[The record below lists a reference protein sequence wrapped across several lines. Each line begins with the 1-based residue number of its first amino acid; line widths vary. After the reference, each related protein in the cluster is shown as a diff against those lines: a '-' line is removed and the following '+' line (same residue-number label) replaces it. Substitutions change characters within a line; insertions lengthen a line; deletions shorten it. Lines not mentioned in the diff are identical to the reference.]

1 VNTATPRSVLV
12 CGASGFVGRHV
23 VRALREAGL
32 AVTAGTS
39 RTQDFQQDLTPEAW
53 LPRVTGFDAVVNAVG
68 LLRDTPRRQLEP
80 VHHQAPAALFEACA
94 RAGVARVVQISANGV
109 AHSPTRYATTKR
121 AADEVLLHLRAEG
134 RLDATVLRPSIVF
147 GRGGA
152 SAALFMNLARLPV
165 LVLPRAAVQAQ
176 VQPVAVPDVA
186 LAVLRLLQ
194 DGGPEIVTAVG
205 PRALPLAAF
214 IGELRRQRGQLG
226 QGGLRGQGGRGG
238 RGDLQPARVIP
249 LPDAPSRWSARL
261 GDFLSGQP
269 WSSES
274 LALLEQDNIGDAA
287 AFERVLGRPAV
298 PIEQFVEAAWASD
311 V

>member
-1 VNTATPRSVLV
+1 MSATSIRSVLV
-12 CGASGFVGRHV
+12 CGASGFVGRRI
-23 VRALREAGL
+23 VRSLRDAGL
-32 AVTAGTS
+32 AVTAGNS
-39 RTQDFQQDLTPEAW
+39 RTQDFQQDLTPEVW

-80 VHHQAPAALFEACA
+80 VHHRAPAALFEACA
-94 RAGVARVVQISANGV
+94 RAGVARVIQISANGV
-109 AHSPTRYATTKR
+109 AHSPTRYAGTKR
-121 AADEVLLHLRAEG
+121 AADEVLLRLRAEG

-152 SAALFMNLARLPV
+152 SASLFMNLARLPV
-165 LVLPRAAVQAQ
+165 
-176 VQPVAVPDVA
+176 
-186 LAVLRLLQ
+186 LQ

-205 PRALPLAAF
+205 PRALSLSAF
-214 IGELRRQRGQLG
+214 IGELRRQRG
-226 QGGLRGQGGRGG
+226 RT
-238 RGDLQPARVIP
+238 PARVIP

-261 GDFLSGQP
+261 GDHVSSQP

-274 LALLEQDNIGDAA
+274 LALLEQDNVGDAA

-298 PIEQFVEAAWASD
+298 PVEQFVEAAWASD

>member
-1 VNTATPRSVLV
+1 MSTPAIRSVLV
-12 CGASGFVGRHV
+12 CGASGFVGRRI
-23 VRALREAGL
+23 VRSLREAGL
-32 AVTAGTS
+32 AVTAGSS
-39 RTQDFQQDLTPEAW
+39 RTQDFQRDLSPEVW

-80 VHHQAPAALFEACA
+80 IHHQAPAALFEACA
-94 RAGVARVVQISANGV
+94 RAGVARVIQISANGV

-121 AADEVLLHLRAEG
+121 AADEVLLRLRAEG
-134 RLDATVLRPSIVF
+134 RLDGVVLRPSIVF

-152 SAALFMNLARLPV
+152 SAALFMNLARLPL

-176 VQPVAVPDVA
+176 VQPIAVTDVA
-186 LAVLRLLQ
+186 LAALHLLQ

-214 IGELRRQRGQLG
+214 IAELRRQSRQSGQRGRNDQ
-226 QGGLRGQGGRGG
+226 QAPR
-238 RGDLQPARVIP
+238 PARVIP

-261 GDFLSGQP
+261 GDFVSSQP

-274 LALLEQDNIGDAA
+274 LALLEQDNTGDAA

-298 PIEQFVEAAWASD
+298 PVEQFVEAAWASD

>member
-1 VNTATPRSVLV
+1 MPRSVLV
-12 CGASGFVGRHV
+12 CGASGFVGRRV
-23 VRALREAGL
+23 VRTLREAGL
-32 AVTAGTS
+32 SVTAGTS
-39 RTQDFQQDLTPEAW
+39 RTQDFQHDLTPEVW

-94 RAGVARVVQISANGV
+94 RAGVARVIQISANGV

-121 AADEVLLHLRAEG
+121 AADEALLRLRAEG

-152 SAALFMNLARLPV
+152 SAALFMALARLPV

-214 IGELRRQRGQLG
+214 IGELRRQRGQGG
-226 QGGLRGQGGRGG
+226 QGGQ
-238 RGDLQPARVIP
+238 QPAHVIP

-261 GDFLSGQP
+261 GDFVSSQP

-298 PIEQFVEAAWASD
+298 PVEQFVEAAWASD

>member
-1 VNTATPRSVLV
+1 MSTPTIRSVLV
-12 CGASGFVGRHV
+12 CGASGFVGRRV

-32 AVTAGTS
+32 AVTEGDS
-39 RTQDFQQDLTPEAW
+39 RTQDFQQDLSPDAW

-68 LLRDTPRRQLEP
+68 VLRDTPRRQLEP
-80 VHHQAPAALFEACA
+80 IHHRAPAALFEACA
-94 RAGVARVVQISANGV
+94 RAGVARVIQISANGV
-109 AHSPTRYATTKR
+109 AHSPTRYASTKR
-121 AADEVLLHLRAEG
+121 AADEVLLRLRTEG
-134 RLDATVLRPSIVF
+134 RLNGTVLRPSIVF

-176 VQPVAVPDVA
+176 VQPVAVADVA
-186 LAVLRLLQ
+186 QAVLRLLQ

-205 PRALPLAAF
+205 PRALSLSAF
-214 IGELRRQRGQLG
+214 IGELRRQRGQP
-226 QGGLRGQGGRGG
+226 
-238 RGDLQPARVIP
+238 PARVIP

-261 GDFLSGQP
+261 GDFVSSQP

-274 LALLEQDNIGDAA
+274 LALLEQDNVGDAA
-287 AFERVLGRPAV
+287 VFGRLLGRPALPV
-298 PIEQFVEAAWASD
+298 ERFVEAAWASD

>member
-1 VNTATPRSVLV
+1 MSTPTIRSVLV
-12 CGASGFVGRHV
+12 CGASGFVGRRV

-32 AVTAGTS
+32 AVTEGDS
-39 RTQDFQQDLTPEAW
+39 RTQDFQQDLSPDAW

-68 LLRDTPRRQLEP
+68 VLRDTPRSQLEP
-80 VHHQAPAALFEACA
+80 IHHRAPDALFEACA
-94 RAGVARVVQISANGV
+94 RPGVARVIQISANGV
-109 AHSPTRYATTKR
+109 AHSPTRYASTKR
-121 AADEVLLHLRAEG
+121 AADEVLLRLRTEG
-134 RLDATVLRPSIVF
+134 RLNGTVLRPSIVF

-176 VQPVAVPDVA
+176 VQPVAVADVA
-186 LAVLRLLQ
+186 QAVLRLLQ

-205 PRALPLAAF
+205 PRALSLSAF
-214 IGELRRQRGQLG
+214 IGEVRRQRGQP
-226 QGGLRGQGGRGG
+226 
-238 RGDLQPARVIP
+238 PARVIP

-261 GDFLSGQP
+261 GDFVSSQP

-274 LALLEQDNIGDAA
+274 LALLEQDNVGDAA
-287 AFERVLGRPAV
+287 VFGRLLGRPALPV
-298 PIEQFVEAAWASD
+298 ERFVEAAWASD